1 MMYTRSMCLQLGTN
15 WYIVA
20 ANPCIQGRRY
30 QNANFVN
37 PLYTHSPY
45 TITVP
50 VMQNFDSYSNFS
62 LAYARVLLKPRGKYT
77 EGSLLLS
84 SEISEFLKVWVRK
97 ASGTIWTISFCPVM
111 QNFSERWSKVPR
123 RGLVFKVDSIPLKC
137 FSRKNFSKHNK
148 AYSAF
153 WKHFRWK

>member
-1 MMYTRSMCLQLGTN
+1 MHQGLPLQARLRPYVSPGMS
-15 WYIVA
+15 
-20 ANPCIQGRRY
+20 QGSSERFRNRRY
-30 QNANFVN
+30 QRLFGLETFRVLFRGNTKPNRGS
-37 PLYTHSPY
+37 HSKSARARRRIRNNNRFIAT

-84 SEISEFLKVWVRK
+84 SEISEFLKVWVKK

-111 QNFSERWSKVPR
+111 QNFSER
-123 RGLVFKVDSIPLKC
+123 
-137 FSRKNFSKHNK
+137 
-148 AYSAF
+148 
-153 WKHFRWK
+153 